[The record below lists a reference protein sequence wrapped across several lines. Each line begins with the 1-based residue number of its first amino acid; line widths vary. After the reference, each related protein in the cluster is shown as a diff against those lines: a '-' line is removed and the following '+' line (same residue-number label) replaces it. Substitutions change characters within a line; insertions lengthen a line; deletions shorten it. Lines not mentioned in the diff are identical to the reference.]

1 MISWRNVQHNT
12 ARIARAIDNMVICRT
27 FVRSPFTTII
37 TRAGASIARILQIAT
52 ADYRVGIGTLPAL
65 SYTSTSERSVRSVF
79 YELLRRLRCSPE
91 LTTDEAGIGITP
103 MPAPYFPAEIW
114 SRSAG

>member
-52 ADYRVGIGTLPAL
+52 ADYRVGISALPGP
-65 SYTSTSERSVRSVF
+65 SYTSTCSWSMRSVF
-79 YELLRRLRCSPE
+79 YELLRQLR
-91 LTTDEAGIGITP
+91 AR
-103 MPAPYFPAEIW
+103 
-114 SRSAG
+114 RS